1 MQNFLIQR
9 PALCQLYCK
18 PESLPWKYHADSKPE
33 TKYNNQLQKF
43 SKNQLHELILQYF
56 ELIQL
61 HVPDYAIWL
70 SFVVNSISLT
80 FKERNGGNKTSFS
93 S

>member
-1 MQNFLIQR
+1 MLIHLLHSYQSKNY
-9 PALCQLYCK
+9 PK

-43 SKNQLHELILQYF
+43 SKNRLHELILQYF

-61 HVPDYAIWL
+61 HVPDYAMYKNTNALIH
-70 SFVVNSISLT
+70 
-80 FKERNGGNKTSFS
+80 S
-93 S
+93 SRHHKYIYV